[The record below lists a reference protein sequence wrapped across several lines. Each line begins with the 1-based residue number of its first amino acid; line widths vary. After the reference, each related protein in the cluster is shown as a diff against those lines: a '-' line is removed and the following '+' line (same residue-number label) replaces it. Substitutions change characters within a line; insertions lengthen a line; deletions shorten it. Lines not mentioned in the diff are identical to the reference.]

1 MERRGGGMLDAVLFQ
16 LRYLRFEREGWSS
29 LLRGGYKERGYSS
42 SLADY
47 PKGITISNLIFPNE
61 ILKFNVFFFLFV
73 FQIAVPNFAIHF
85 WV

>member
-47 PKGITISNLIFPNE
+47 PKEITISNRIFPNE
-61 ILKFNVFFFLFV
+61 ILKFNIFFFFYSY
-73 FQIAVPNFAIHF
+73 FE
-85 WV
+85 